1 MGIMGNTLTIGMGIM
16 GVTLTIGMGIM
27 GVTLTELYAQ
37 LFRSSTVQ

>member
-1 MGIMGNTLTIGMGIM
+1 MGIMGN
-16 GVTLTIGMGIM
+16 TLTIGMGIM

>member
-1 MGIMGNTLTIGMGIM
+1 MGIM